1 MTPLE
6 ELVNAFEFEA
16 AAKVTLPPAT
26 FAEISGGDRRA
37 FERITFRPR
46 MMVNTTRLDL
56 SSQLFGSEL
65 FAPII
70 VGPVAGLKRFC
81 PEGELAMVRGASSAK
96 APVVI
101 STRASYSL
109 AEIAAQARTPLWCQ
123 VSPDGDPLHD
133 AQTAVN
139 AGYKAVF
146 LTLGTSKERG
156 ADWEMIDRLR
166 QGIGVP
172 LILKGIMN
180 IAEAKTAA
188 GNGIAG
194 IVVSSYSTH
203 EAVRMAAPIEVLPEI
218 ADAVGGRLK
227 ILVDGGFRRGSD
239 VLKALAMGADAA
251 LLGRPPVWALSAY
264 GADGVARL
272 LELLQTELARDMAM
286 CGKRDLHSIDRSL
299 VKMHR
304 RTEA

>member
-6 ELVNAFEFEA
+6 ELVNAFEFES
-16 AAKVTLPPAT
+16 AAKGRLDPET

-109 AEIAAQARTPLWCQ
+109 AEIAGQARTTLWCQ
-123 VSPDGDPLHD
+123 VSLDGDPLHD

-146 LTLGTSKERG
+146 LTLGTSKQRG
-156 ADWEMIDRLR
+156 ADWKMIDRLR

-180 IAEAKTAA
+180 IAEAMTAA

-203 EAVRMAAPIEVLPEI
+203 EALRMAAPIEVLPGI

-227 ILVDGGFRRGSD
+227 ILIDGSFRRGSD
-239 VLKALAMGADAA
+239 VLKALAMGANAA

-264 GADGVARL
+264 GAEGVQRL

-286 CGKRDLHSIDRSL
+286 CGKPDLHSIDRSL

-304 RTEA
+304 HT